1 MTDFTLKLAG
11 LKIAVCANFE
21 TTERFCKK
29 YITDNGDTEFT
40 VTATHE
46 EIVASRE
53 LDPHAVTENYAE
65 TICIYR
71 AIAERLPDYD
81 RAVFHGA
88 AITYKDH
95 AYLFTA
101 PSGTGKSTHIKLWRE
116 HIGHDVDIV
125 NGDKPILHMTEDG
138 ATVFG
143 TPWSGKENW
152 NKDRSAPL
160 AAICIVRQ
168 GKENRIEKIS
178 GGDALKAIMK
188 QIYLPRDKA
197 AFMKTVELID
207 RLLRKT
213 PVYVLDCDISKE
225 AVKTSF
231 EAMTG
236 ETL

>member
-1 MTDFTLKLAG
+1 MTDFTVKLAG
-11 LKIAVCANFE
+11 LKIAVSANFE

-29 YITDNGDTEFT
+29 YITVDSDTDFA
-40 VTATHE
+40 VSATRE
-46 EIVASRE
+46 EIAAARE
-53 LDPHAVTENYAE
+53 EDPHSVSENYAE
-65 TICIYR
+65 TTCIYR
-71 AIAERLPDYD
+71 AIAERLPHYD
-81 RAVFHGA
+81 RTVFHGA
-88 AITYKDH
+88 AITYKDR
-95 AYLFTA
+95 AFLFTA

-116 HIGHDVDIV
+116 HIGQDVDIV

-138 ATVFG
+138 TTVFG

-160 AAICIVRQ
+160 SAICIVRQ
-168 GKENRIEKIS
+168 AKENRIERIS

-197 AFMKTVELID
+197 AFMKTIDLVD

-213 PVYVLDCDISKE
+213 DVYVLDCDISKE

-236 ETL
+236 EKI